1 MHSMKSKKLCMKVKR
16 VNDSIIKTR
25 EMISKINNFSNNR
38 INIMEVCGTHTT
50 AIGKSGIR
58 NMLGENINLISGPGC
73 PVCVTPD
80 VYIDYM
86 YELSQIDDIIIAT
99 YGDMIR
105 VPGSRPNLTLE
116 NAKANGADVR
126 IVYSSIDAVKI
137 ANENKSKKVVFIGI
151 GFETT
156 APHTA
161 AALLE
166 SQRLNLNNF
175 YVLSLHKKVEPV
187 MRLLLEDKSVE
198 IDGFLCPGHV
208 AAIIGEKGFDFLNE
222 YTCPGVVAG
231 FEPFEITE
239 AIYMLTNMISRGMGG
254 VKNCYGRLVKREGNL
269 SAVKLIDQVFQ
280 ESDDIWRG
288 MGKIKSSGLKLKK
301 EFISNDIERLYPV
314 DYTKADINKSC
325 HCGEVL
331 RGKIKPFECNM
342 FAKVCTPE
350 NPMGPCMVSS
360 EGSCA
365 AYYKYK

>member
-1 MHSMKSKKLCMKVKR
+1 MKVKK

-25 EMISKINNFSNNR
+25 EMISKINDSIPKK
-38 INIMEVCGTHTT
+38 INIMEVCGTHTA

-86 YELSQIDDIIIAT
+86 WKLSQLENIIIAT

-105 VPGSRPNLTLE
+105 VPGSKPNLTLE
-116 NAKANGADVR
+116 NARANGADVR

-137 ANENKSKKVVFIGI
+137 ASDNKNKMVVFIGI

-161 AALLE
+161 AAVIE
-166 SQRLNLNNF
+166 SQRLNLKNF

-187 MRLLLEDKSVE
+187 MRLLLEDESVK

-208 AAIIGEKGFDFLNE
+208 AAIIGEKGFDFLDK
-222 YTCPGVVAG
+222 YTCPGVITG
-231 FEPFEITE
+231 FEPFEIVN
-239 AIYMLTNMISRGMGG
+239 AIYILTNMISLGRGG
-254 VKNCYGRLVKREGNL
+254 VENCYERLVKRDGNL
-269 SAVKLIDQVFQ
+269 SAVRMIDQVFQ

-288 MGKIKSSGLKLKK
+288 MGTIKSSGLKLRDSFK
-301 EFISNDIERLYPV
+301 ENDIEKLYPI
-314 DYTKADINKSC
+314 DYTKVDTNKLC

-331 RGKIKPFECNM
+331 RGKIKPHECNM

-350 NPMGPCMVSS
+350 NPVGPCMVSS

-365 AYYKYK
+365 AYYKYR